1 MNPFVDDP
9 EKGALLPGAAA
20 PAAPAKKWSRAA
32 PLVVLG
38 ASLFVLAGVS
48 AASRPAPAVAA
59 PELVDINLPRVPV
72 IDNVL
77 EGIGI
82 DVPDKIDI
90 DIPTN
95 LNGLKKLI
103 GDLEDF
109 ATIDLDSLISDV
121 ESLIPSLKQLKALI
135 PEQIDE
141 LIDDVEDLKLKKF
154 LEDLLSL
161 NLDTLVDDLRAE
173 LPTLKELQDLLN
185 AGIDDFP
192 KLINEALGLIKQLP
206 IVPSVINDI
215 EAGIEFI
222 KDAVG
227 EIPDTLDQLIKM
239 IQNAVGGGMGD
250 LENLIDQILS
260 ALDGVDLPPN
270 VQKLVDEIVMFL
282 NNNKQPIG
290 GQKDEH
296 GCLVAAG
303 YSYCPAFNNCTRS
316 WTTPCPSLVVGP
328 AATLP
333 APAPPTPEIEVG
345 NATTLPAPVPEPE
358 ETTPLQDYAT
368 YEATKD
374 ISDPNTAAVAG
385 AAAAQVAGALQ

>member
-1 MNPFVDDP
+1 MNPFVEDP

-20 PAAPAKKWSRAA
+20 PVAPAKKWSRAA

-48 AASRPAPAVAA
+48 AASRPSPAVAA

-77 EGIGI
+77 EDIGI
-82 DVPDKIDI
+82 NVPDKI

-141 LIDDVEDLKLKKF
+141 LLNDVEDLKLKKF

-161 NLDTLVDDLRAE
+161 NLDTLVEDLRGE

-185 AGIDDFP
+185 SGIDDIP
-192 KLINEALGLIKQLP
+192 KLLNEALGLIKQLP

-222 KDAVG
+222 TDVVG
-227 EIPDTLDQLIKM
+227 EIPSTIDDLLKM
-239 IQNAVGGGMGD
+239 IQNAVGGGTD
-250 LENLIDQILS
+250 DIESLIGQLIPI
-260 ALDGVDLPPN
+260 LDGVDLPSN
-270 VQKLVDEIVMFL
+270 LQELVDQI
-282 NNNKQPIG
+282 KQILGDQQPTG
-290 GQKDEH
+290 GQKDDH

-316 WTTPCPSLVVGP
+316 WLTPCPSLVVGP

-333 APAPPTPEIEVG
+333 APAPTTPDIEVG